1 MKTPPKSIR
10 NWITA
15 VLLLTGVS
23 LGCNRALAQNVPT
36 PTPVKLPSLS
46 NLSSTA
52 ANKGDGDSNAVTPI
66 SQSNAAKDLK
76 VTRKIRL
83 AIGKK
88 HHFSMNAINIKIIT
102 TSDHTV
108 YLRGVVDSDSER
120 RRIVKLARPIVGGR
134 AFKNQLLTPKETQVP
149 LKK

>member
-1 MKTPPKSIR
+1 MKTPPKSIT
-10 NWITA
+10 NWVTA
-15 VLLLTGVS
+15 GLLLTGVS
-23 LGCNRALAQNVPT
+23 LSCNRAVAQNMT
-36 PTPVKLPSLS
+36 TSTPVKLPALS
-46 NLSSTA
+46 NMSSTA
-52 ANKGDGDSNAVTPI
+52 ANRGDADSNAVTPI

-83 AIGKK
+83 AICKQQ
-88 HHFSMNAINIKIIT
+88 HFSMNAINIKIIT

-120 RRIVKLARPIVGGR
+120 RRIVKLAQPIVGGR